1 MSESFERQEKKYTEL
16 AEYLRDLGS
25 AAVAFSGGVD
35 SSFLLKAAKEALG
48 ENVVAVTVQSSLL
61 SAREFEETVKFCGK
75 YEIRQIVCPYDALS
89 VEGLAEN
96 TKERCY
102 LCKKTFF
109 KKVKELAG
117 KQGIQHILEGSNLD
131 DEGDYRP
138 GMRAVKE
145 LGIDSPLRKFGF
157 TKADIRRLAREQ
169 GLSVWDKPS
178 SACLASRIA
187 YGEKLTGEKLSM
199 IEQSED
205 YLHQA
210 GFSQVRVRMHGSLA
224 RIEALPEELP
234 ELFRQREKIAEALQN
249 YGFTYVSVDLKGYR
263 IGSMNEAD

>member
-1 MSESFERQEKKYTEL
+1 MSESFGKQEKKYTEL
-16 AEYLRDLGS
+16 TEYIRSLGR

-35 SSFLLKAAKEALG
+35 SSLLLKAAKEALK
-48 ENVVAVTVQSSLL
+48 ESVTAVTVRSALL
-61 SAREFEETVKFCGK
+61 PAREFEETVKFCRE

-109 KKVKELAG
+109 MKVKELAG
-117 KQGIQHILEGSNLD
+117 EQGIQHILEGSNLD

-169 GLSVWDKPS
+169 GLSVWEKPS

-224 RIEALPEELP
+224 RIEALPEELS
-234 ELFRQREKIAEALQN
+234 ELFRQREKITEEFQK
-249 YGFTYVSVDLKGYR
+249 YGFIYVSVDLKGYR
-263 IGSMNEAD
+263 TGSMNEAD